1 MSQEPNQHSQEEHHV
16 GHENGESIDE
26 AVVSFRDDTGIYQG
40 VECRFNLF
48 KLCAHE
54 YIASVMGTPVVNF
67 APLSSLYKHRYG
79 K

>member
-16 GHENGESIDE
+16 SHENGESVDE
-26 AVVSFRDDTGIYQG
+26 PVVSFRDDTGIYQG
-40 VECRFNLF
+40 IKCRFNLL

-54 YIASVMGTPVVNF
+54 YIVSVMGTPVMNF